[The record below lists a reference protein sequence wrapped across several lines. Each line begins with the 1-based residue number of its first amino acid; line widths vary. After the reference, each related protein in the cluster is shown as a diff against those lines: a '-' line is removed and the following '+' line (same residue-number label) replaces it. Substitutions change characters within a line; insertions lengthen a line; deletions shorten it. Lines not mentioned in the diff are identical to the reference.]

1 MSTRDTILHNST
13 LTPDVELRGACTVL
27 DSVVRGA
34 IKINARAV
42 LSGVEVSGRGTF
54 YGRVV
59 VVTVDG
65 GLIYQHQ
72 VEVGPGVKIGAGVRI
87 LGHGAIRG
95 DLTIEAIGSVQDTYP
110 LLHAAGVCVPETM
123 PELGAWE
130 DE

>member
-13 LTPDVELRGACTVL
+13 LTPDVELRGACTIL

-54 YGRVV
+54 YGRVAV
-59 VVTVDG
+59 IASVAG
-65 GLIYQHQ
+65 SGLESQ
-72 VEVGPGVKIGAGVRI
+72 VEVGPGVKVGAGVRI
-87 LGHGAIRG
+87 LGHGVIRG